1 MTRKPLLHTK
11 VTVKLRKSEYR
22 EEWYLVVESYPIRK
36 PDGGKPGRII
46 ESVNRIITTPI
57 WDTTAITG
65 IDADGNYKYKPKR
78 DTNGIIQCTSRL
90 DREACIYA
98 DKVRALRQQ
107 EYDTAVV
114 YSDREQEMIAQN
126 ERMEQDFIA
135 YFNSIIYKVH
145 PNSSN
150 SIIVNWTRVG
160 KLLSIFSEGK
170 PIPFRKINV
179 KLLEDLKLFMLTA
192 PQGGNKKGTLSQNS
206 AATYFSIVKA
216 GLHRAFI
223 DEYLTVDIA
232 AKVKGIPELKVK
244 RETLTLEE
252 AELLAQTPCEN
263 EVLKR
268 AFFFAIL
275 TGIRL
280 CDIHELTWG
289 EIQKTSTGWRVDFTQ
304 RKTHVVD
311 YLPINEQAYSL
322 CGEPGEHDQQI
333 FAGLTGSSWI
343 SRPLKK
349 WIAASGI
356 KKHITFH
363 CSRHTFAT
371 LQLENGTDIFVVKGM
386 LGHTNVKT
394 TQIYAHIV
402 DKSKRNAAEVLQ
414 IDGLN
419 TSNESL
425 VDAKVI

>member
-1 MTRKPLLHTK
+1 MRKPLLHTK

-22 EEWYLVVESYPIRK
+22 EEWYLYTESYPIRK

-425 VDAKVI
+425 DDAKVI

>member
-1 MTRKPLLHTK
+1 MRKPLLHTK

-65 IDADGNYKYKPKR
+65 IDADGKYKYKPKR
-78 DTNGIIQCTSRL
+78 DTNGIILCTSRL

-414 IDGLN
+414 IEGLN

-425 VDAKVI
+425 DDAKVI

>member
-1 MTRKPLLHTK
+1 MRKPLLHTK

-78 DTNGIIQCTSRL
+78 DTNGIILCTSRL

-311 YLPINEQAYSL
+311 YLLINEQAYSL

-425 VDAKVI
+425 DDAKVI

>member
-1 MTRKPLLHTK
+1 MRKPLLHTK

-244 RETLTLEE
+244 RETLSLEE

-394 TQIYAHIV
+394 TQIYARAPRMV
-402 DKSKRNAAEVLQ
+402 A
-414 IDGLN
+414 
-419 TSNESL
+419 
-425 VDAKVI
+425 

>member
-1 MTRKPLLHTK
+1 MRKPLLHTK

-22 EEWYLVVESYPIRK
+22 EEWYLVVESYPVRK

-90 DREACIYA
+90 DKEACIYA

-160 KLLSIFSEGK
+160 KLLSIYSEGK
-170 PIPFRKINV
+170 PIPFKKISV
-179 KLLEDLKLFMLTA
+179 KLLEDLKLFMLSA
-192 PQGGNKKGTLSQNS
+192 PMGGNKPGMLSQNS
-206 AATYFSIVKA
+206 ASTYFSIVKA

-223 DEYLTVDIA
+223 DEYLTVDIS
-232 AKVKGIPELKVK
+232 AKVKGIPEIKVK

-252 AELLAQTPCEN
+252 AKMLATTPCEN

-268 AFFFAIL
+268 AFFFAVL

-289 EIQKTSTGWRVDFTQ
+289 EIVETASGKRVDFTQ
-304 RKTHVVD
+304 RKTHIVD
-311 YLPINEQAYSL
+311 YLPISEQAFSL
-322 CGEPGEHDQQI
+322 CGEPQEPERHV
-333 FAGLTGSSWI
+333 FEGLTGSSWI

-349 WIAASGI
+349 WMKAAGI
-356 KKHITFH
+356 TKHITFH

-371 LQLENGTDIFVVKGM
+371 LQLENDTNIYTVMSM

-402 DKSKRNAAEVLQ
+402 DKSKRNAADVIK
-414 IDGLN
+414 IDGLQPDDTPKEI
-419 TSNESL
+419 TS
-425 VDAKVI
+425 VV

>member
-1 MTRKPLLHTK
+1 MRKPLLHTK

-57 WDTTAITG
+57 WDTTAITS
-65 IDADGNYKYKPKR
+65 IDAEGNYKYKPKR

-107 EYDTAVV
+107 EYDTAMV

-425 VDAKVI
+425 DDEKVI

>member
-1 MTRKPLLHTK
+1 MRKPLLHTK

-78 DTNGIIQCTSRL
+78 DTNGIILCTSRL

>member
-1 MTRKPLLHTK
+1 MRKPLLHTK

-65 IDADGNYKYKPKR
+65 FDADGNYKYKPKR

-425 VDAKVI
+425 DDAKVI

>member
-1 MTRKPLLHTK
+1 MRKPLLHTK

-36 PDGGKPGRII
+36 PDGGNPGRII

-150 SIIVNWTRVG
+150 SIIVNWARVG

-170 PIPFRKINV
+170 TIPFRIINV
-179 KLLEDLKLFMLTA
+179 KLLEDLKLFMLTV

-425 VDAKVI
+425 DDEKVI

>member
-1 MTRKPLLHTK
+1 MRKPLLHTK

-57 WDTTAITG
+57 WDTTAITS
-65 IDADGNYKYKPKR
+65 IDAEGNYKYKPKR

-114 YSDREQEMIAQN
+114 YSYREQEMIAQN

-280 CDIHELTWG
+280 CDTHELTWG

-311 YLPINEQAYSL
+311 YLPINEQADSL
-322 CGEPGEHDQQI
+322 CGEPGEYDQQI
-333 FAGLTGSSWI
+333 FARLTSSSWHH
-343 SRPLKK
+343 SRP
-349 WIAASGI
+349 
-356 KKHITFH
+356 
-363 CSRHTFAT
+363 
-371 LQLENGTDIFVVKGM
+371 
-386 LGHTNVKT
+386 
-394 TQIYAHIV
+394 
-402 DKSKRNAAEVLQ
+402 
-414 IDGLN
+414 
-419 TSNESL
+419 
-425 VDAKVI
+425 

>member
-1 MTRKPLLHTK
+1 MRKPLLHTK

-65 IDADGNYKYKPKR
+65 FDADGNYKYKPKR
-78 DTNGIIQCTSRL
+78 DTNGIILCTSRL
-90 DREACIYA
+90 DREACVYA

-160 KLLSIFSEGK
+160 KLLCIFSEGK

-425 VDAKVI
+425 DDAKVI

>member
-1 MTRKPLLHTK
+1 MRKPLLHTK

-252 AELLAQTPCEN
+252 AELLAQTPCES

-425 VDAKVI
+425 DDAKVI

>member
-1 MTRKPLLHTK
+1 MRKPLLHTK

-78 DTNGIIQCTSRL
+78 DTNGIILCTSRL

-425 VDAKVI
+425 DDEKVI

>member
-1 MTRKPLLHTK
+1 MRKPLLHTK

-126 ERMEQDFIA
+126 ERMEQDFVA

-232 AKVKGIPELKVK
+232 AKVKGISELKVK

-425 VDAKVI
+425 DDAKVI

>member
-1 MTRKPLLHTK
+1 MRKPLLHTK

-78 DTNGIIQCTSRL
+78 DTNGIILCTSRL

-216 GLHRAFI
+216 GLQRAFI

-425 VDAKVI
+425 DDAKVI

>member
-1 MTRKPLLHTK
+1 MRKPLLHTK

-322 CGEPGEHDQQI
+322 CGERREPNQRVFE
-333 FAGLTGSSWI
+333 GLTGSSWI

-349 WIAASGI
+349 WIEASGI

-371 LQLENGTDIFVVKGM
+371 LQLERDTDIYTIKGM

-402 DKSKRNAAEVLQ
+402 DKSKRNAADVIHIENLTPTNDNV
-414 IDGLN
+414 
-419 TSNESL
+419 ES
-425 VDAKVI
+425 VPAI

>member
-1 MTRKPLLHTK
+1 MRKPLLHTK

-419 TSNESL
+419 TANESL
-425 VDAKVI
+425 DDAKVI

>member
-1 MTRKPLLHTK
+1 MRKPLLHTK

-322 CGEPGEHDQQI
+322 CGERREPNQRVFE
-333 FAGLTGSSWI
+333 GLTGSSWI

-349 WIAASGI
+349 WIEASGI

-363 CSRHTFAT
+363 LARHNELSLRLEMNR
-371 LQLENGTDIFVVKGM
+371 LQ
-386 LGHTNVKT
+386 NV
-394 TQIYAHIV
+394 
-402 DKSKRNAAEVLQ
+402 
-414 IDGLN
+414 
-419 TSNESL
+419 TS
-425 VDAKVI
+425 

>member
-1 MTRKPLLHTK
+1 MRKPLLHTK

-252 AELLAQTPCEN
+252 TELLAQTPCEN

-322 CGEPGEHDQQI
+322 CGEPGEHGQQI

-425 VDAKVI
+425 DDAKII